1 MIQRAS
7 EKYPSSQLDGRQT
20 MQLGARRSGGSGVS
34 RARHRAALVLAVS
47 FTPATATAQQEAEGP
62 VVTFGAFVD
71 AYYAYDFGR
80 PPDGDRVYTTQ
91 PARSE
96 EFNVNLGF
104 IEAKLAGDRVRGRV
118 ALQAGT
124 SVQSN
129 YAGEPTRGDVS
140 GPDVARFI
148 QEAVGGVRVREGLW
162 LDAGIYF
169 SHIGQEVW
177 ISRDNPTYTR
187 SFTADFTPYYQ
198 AGVKLS
204 WQPTPT
210 LSAQL
215 NVVNGWQNISE
226 NNTSK
231 AVGVRVEWQAAP
243 GLLLGYDNFIGNE
256 QPDSLP
262 SATRVFNEVFARLT
276 VRDGTELWAT
286 ANLGVEDGDTWYSVT
301 LVGRQRLGR
310 AVSIS
315 ARLERYA
322 DPDQVIVLTGSP
334 SGFEAWGASVGVDVG
349 IAGRALWRTELRGM
363 STGEP
368 LLPDG
373 DAPLRNEGGVAVSSL
388 AITF

>member
-1 MIQRAS
+1 MR
-7 EKYPSSQLDGRQT
+7 LGTRQS
-20 MQLGARRSGGSGVS
+20 GRSGIR
-34 RARHRAALVLAVS
+34 RARLRAALVLAVW

-62 VVTFGAFVD
+62 SVTFGAFVD

-96 EFNVNLGF
+96 EFNVNLAF
-104 IEAKLAGDRVRGRV
+104 VEARFVGDRVRGRV

-129 YAGEPTRGDVS
+129 YAGEPTRGTVS
-140 GPDVARFI
+140 GPEVAQFI
-148 QEAVGGVRVREGLW
+148 QEAVAGARIREGLW
-162 LDAGIYF
+162 VDGGIYF
-169 SHIGQEVW
+169 SHIGQEGW

-204 WQPTPT
+204 WQATPR

-215 NVVNGWQNISE
+215 NVLNGWQNISE
-226 NNTSK
+226 NNRSK

-243 GLLLGYDNFIGNE
+243 GLLLGFDNFIGNE

-262 SATRVFNEVFARLT
+262 SATRVFNEVFARIT
-276 VRDGTELWAT
+276 PRDGTDFWAT
-286 ANLGVEDGDTWYSVT
+286 ANLGVQDGDTWYSVT
-301 LVGRQRLGR
+301 LIGRQRLGT
-310 AVSIS
+310 AVAIS

-322 DPDQVIVLTGSP
+322 DPQQVIVITGSAG
-334 SGFEAWGASVGVDVG
+334 GFEAWGASVGVDVG
-349 IAGRALWRTELRGM
+349 IAERALWRTELRGM
-363 STGEP
+363 STSEP

-373 DAPLRNEGGVAVSSL
+373 GGPLRTEGGVVVSSL
-388 AITF
+388 SITF

>member
-1 MIQRAS
+1 VRVS
-7 EKYPSSQLDGRQT
+7 V
-20 MQLGARRSGGSGVS
+20 ARP
-34 RARHRAALVLAVS
+34 RAALRLALALLLV
-47 FTPATATAQQEAEGP
+47 PAAGAAQQDVESP
-62 VVTFGAFVD
+62 RVTFGAFVD
-71 AYYAYDFGR
+71 AYYAHDFGR

-91 PARSE
+91 PARSD
-96 EFNVNLGF
+96 EFNVNLAF
-104 IEAKLAGDRVRGRV
+104 VEARLAGDRVRGRV

-129 YAGEPTRGDVS
+129 YAGEPTRGTVS
-140 GPDVARFI
+140 GPEVAQFI
-148 QEAVGGVRVREGLW
+148 QEAVAGVRIREGLW
-162 LDAGIYF
+162 VDGGIYF
-169 SHIGQEVW
+169 SHIGQEGW

-187 SFTADFTPYYQ
+187 SLTADFTPYYQ

-204 WQPTPT
+204 WQATPT

-215 NVVNGWQNISE
+215 NVINGWQNISE

-231 AVGVRVEWQAAP
+231 AAGLRVEWQVAQ

-256 QPDSLP
+256 RPDSLP
-262 SATRVFNEVFARLT
+262 SATRVFNEVFARFT
-276 VRDGTELWAT
+276 PRDGTDLWAT

-301 LVGRQRLGR
+301 LIGRQRLGR

-322 DPDQVIVLTGSP
+322 DPDQVIVVTGSAG
-334 SGFEAWGASVGVDVG
+334 GFEAWGASVGVDVG

-363 STGEP
+363 TTGEP

-373 DAPLRNEGGVAVSSL
+373 DAPPRDEGGVAVSSL
-388 AITF
+388 SITF